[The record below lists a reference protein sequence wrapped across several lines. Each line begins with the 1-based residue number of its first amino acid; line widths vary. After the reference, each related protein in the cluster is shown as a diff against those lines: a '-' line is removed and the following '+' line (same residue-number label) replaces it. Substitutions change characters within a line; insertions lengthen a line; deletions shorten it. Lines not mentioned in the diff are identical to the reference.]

1 MGELAG
7 ELFQLLH
14 RRAIEVGAG
23 GRDETAQGIGH
34 LQRRSDGGLDA
45 AGQGDPG
52 GRRERQRRQPHLG
65 RGHARAAVTGVGYSH
80 IMRQTR
86 RHERGQCDL
95 APTTQREPSGERRQ
109 GREGKTER
117 LERFKRAVFEQEVEL
132 HFLEHKLDFD
142 QVEYSLIR
150 VRDENLAFELHQRL
164 LEGEATF
171 AELAPQFSE
180 GPERESEGRLGPYP
194 LSQAHEVVAE
204 KLRISQPGQ
213 LWPPFFLVNIWLI
226 LRLER
231 WDGARLNDE
240 RREEVL
246 TALFDRWLDQRAR
259 LLLAGET
266 PPPLPL
272 HLLSEAA

>member
-1 MGELAG
+1 MLCMPLVPLWKKE
-7 ELFQLLH
+7 FCQ
-14 RRAIEVGAG
+14 
-23 GRDETAQGIGH
+23 
-34 LQRRSDGGLDA
+34 
-45 AGQGDPG
+45 
-52 GRRERQRRQPHLG
+52 
-65 RGHARAAVTGVGYSH
+65 AVV
-80 IMRQTR
+80 
-86 RHERGQCDL
+86 L
-95 APTTQREPSGERRQ
+95 P
-109 GREGKTER
+109 
-117 LERFKRAVFEQEVEL
+117 QEVEQGL
-132 HFLEHKLDFD
+132 IRAYLEHQGVNDDAALDTFLAAQGWSQADLVQFATKGERLQRFKQQVFREEVEIHFLQHKLDYD

-150 VRDENLAFELHQRL
+150 VRDEHLAFELHQRL

-171 AELAPQFSE
+171 AELAPVYSE

-231 WDGARLNDE
+231 WDGARLSAQK
-240 RREEVL
+240 REEVL
-246 TALFDRWLDQRAR
+246 SELFDQWLEQRCR
-259 LLLAGET
+259 QLLAGET